1 MDRFGDKICCNPT
14 VKLKKQESYPV
25 IDIDKITP
33 GYKAVRSVASIE
45 YTGQGGAKFQDHD
58 VLFARITPCLENGKM
73 AIADTEGQNG
83 IGSTELFVFRG
94 IDGVS
99 DTDYVYYLLCMKHIR
114 QLAANSMTGAS
125 GRQRADLDFIKRI
138 QWDFPDIEMQKKIAS
153 VLSAYDNLIEVNN
166 KRIKVLEQ
174 IAENL
179 YKEWFV
185 RFRFPGHEKADF
197 ENGIPKGWRRGRIS
211 EFYTTSSGGTPSREL
226 DEYYVDGTI
235 PWIKTGELQDCLLI
249 DTEERITE
257 VAVKKSSAKFF
268 PKDSVLMAMYGVN
281 IGMLAYS
288 TMDATCNQACC
299 VFRDK
304 GNISTKHYLFQC
316 LKSIRDYLLLISFGA
331 AQQNLSQDLIKRVR
345 IVMLDEETV
354 IRFEQK
360 IEPLYNEIKY
370 MQRAL
375 TEYAAGDDGTEF
387 PAKDIDQLIVLL
399 NSAVDEADDFL
410 LSLGIDIGAIVSE
423 ESTLDR
429 LDLLRDAYNRIISN
443 DENKDKFKVILNTL
457 LEYYPKRKSRRL

>member
-1 MDRFGDKICCNPT
+1 MVEYSEYRLGLLCKRFSSGKGISADLINETGK
-14 VKLKKQESYPV
+14 YPV
-25 IDIDKITP
+25 IGGNGLR
-33 GYKAVRSVASIE
+33 GYTDTYNFDGECAVI
-45 YTGQGGAKFQDHD
+45 
-58 VLFARITPCLENGKM
+58 
-73 AIADTEGQNG
+73 
-83 IGSTELFVFRG
+83 
-94 IDGVS
+94 
-99 DTDYVYYLLCMKHIR
+99 
-114 QLAANSMTGAS
+114 
-125 GRQRADLDFIKRI
+125 GRQGAYCGNVQFFSGKGYMTEHAVVTQPNSANNAKYLTYKLSGLSLGRFSGQAAQPGLSVTKLARLR
-138 QWDFPDIEMQKKIAS
+138 IEMPPKWYQDRVAGI
-153 VLSAYDNLIEVNN
+153 LSAYDNLIEVNN

-304 GNISTKHYLFQC
+304 GNISTKHYLFQR

-345 IVMLDEETV
+345 IVMPDEETV

-360 IEPLYNEIKY
+360 IEPLYNEIKHLLKANACLIR
-370 MQRAL
+370 QR
-375 TEYAAGDDGTEF
+375 
-387 PAKDIDQLIVLL
+387 
-399 NSAVDEADDFL
+399 
-410 LSLGIDIGAIVSE
+410 
-423 ESTLDR
+423 
-429 LDLLRDAYNRIISN
+429 DLLLPRLMSG
-443 DENKDKFKVILNTL
+443 K
-457 LEYYPKRKSRRL
+457 LEV

>member
-1 MDRFGDKICCNPT
+1 MVEYSEYRLGLLCKRFSSGKGISADLINETGK
-14 VKLKKQESYPV
+14 YPV
-25 IDIDKITP
+25 IGGNGLR
-33 GYKAVRSVASIE
+33 GYTDTYNFDGECAVI
-45 YTGQGGAKFQDHD
+45 
-58 VLFARITPCLENGKM
+58 
-73 AIADTEGQNG
+73 
-83 IGSTELFVFRG
+83 
-94 IDGVS
+94 
-99 DTDYVYYLLCMKHIR
+99 
-114 QLAANSMTGAS
+114 
-125 GRQRADLDFIKRI
+125 GRQGAYCGNVQFFSGKGYMTEHAVVTQPNSANNAKYLTYKLSGLSLGRFSRQAAQPGLSVTKLARLR
-138 QWDFPDIEMQKKIAS
+138 IEMPPKWYQDRVAGI
-153 VLSAYDNLIEVNN
+153 LSAYDNLIEVN
-166 KRIKVLEQ
+166 KRVKVLELM
-174 IAENL
+174 AENL

-345 IVMLDEETV
+345 IVMPDEETV

-360 IEPLYNEIKY
+360 IEPLYNEIKHLLKANACLIR
-370 MQRAL
+370 QR
-375 TEYAAGDDGTEF
+375 
-387 PAKDIDQLIVLL
+387 
-399 NSAVDEADDFL
+399 
-410 LSLGIDIGAIVSE
+410 
-423 ESTLDR
+423 
-429 LDLLRDAYNRIISN
+429 DLLLPRLMSG
-443 DENKDKFKVILNTL
+443 K
-457 LEYYPKRKSRRL
+457 LEV

>member
-1 MDRFGDKICCNPT
+1 MNMVEYSEYRLGLLCKRFSSGKGISADLINETGK
-14 VKLKKQESYPV
+14 YPV
-25 IDIDKITP
+25 IGGNGLR
-33 GYKAVRSVASIE
+33 GYTDTYNFDGECAVI
-45 YTGQGGAKFQDHD
+45 
-58 VLFARITPCLENGKM
+58 
-73 AIADTEGQNG
+73 
-83 IGSTELFVFRG
+83 
-94 IDGVS
+94 
-99 DTDYVYYLLCMKHIR
+99 
-114 QLAANSMTGAS
+114 
-125 GRQRADLDFIKRI
+125 GRQGAYCGNVQFFSGKGYMTEHAVVTQPNGANNAKYLTYKLSGLSLGRFSGQAAQPGLSVTKLARLR
-138 QWDFPDIEMQKKIAS
+138 IEMPPKWYQDRVAGI
-153 VLSAYDNLIEVNN
+153 LSAYDNLIEVNN
-166 KRIKVLEQ
+166 KRVKVLELM
-174 IAENL
+174 AENL

-345 IVMLDEETV
+345 IVMPDEETV

-360 IEPLYNEIKY
+360 IEPLYNEIKHLLKANACLIR
-370 MQRAL
+370 QR
-375 TEYAAGDDGTEF
+375 
-387 PAKDIDQLIVLL
+387 
-399 NSAVDEADDFL
+399 
-410 LSLGIDIGAIVSE
+410 
-423 ESTLDR
+423 
-429 LDLLRDAYNRIISN
+429 DLLLPRLMSG
-443 DENKDKFKVILNTL
+443 K
-457 LEYYPKRKSRRL
+457 LEV

>member
-1 MDRFGDKICCNPT
+1 MNMVEYSEYRLGSLCNRFSSGKGIPVDLINETGK
-14 VKLKKQESYPV
+14 YPV
-25 IDIDKITP
+25 IGGNGLR
-33 GYKAVRSVASIE
+33 GYTDTYNFDGECAVI
-45 YTGQGGAKFQDHD
+45 
-58 VLFARITPCLENGKM
+58 
-73 AIADTEGQNG
+73 
-83 IGSTELFVFRG
+83 
-94 IDGVS
+94 
-99 DTDYVYYLLCMKHIR
+99 
-114 QLAANSMTGAS
+114 
-125 GRQRADLDFIKRI
+125 GRQGAYCGNVQFFSGKGYMTEHAVVTQPNSANNAKYLTYKLNGLSLGRFSGQAAQPGLSVTKLARLR
-138 QWDFPDIEMQKKIAS
+138 IEMPPKWYQDKVAGI
-153 VLSAYDNLIEVNN
+153 LYAYDNLIEVNN

-174 IAENL
+174 MAENL

-304 GNISTKHYLFQC
+304 GSISTKHYLFQC

-345 IVMLDEETV
+345 IVMPDEETV

-360 IEPLYNEIKY
+360 IEPLYNEIKHLLKANACLIR
-370 MQRAL
+370 QR
-375 TEYAAGDDGTEF
+375 
-387 PAKDIDQLIVLL
+387 
-399 NSAVDEADDFL
+399 
-410 LSLGIDIGAIVSE
+410 
-423 ESTLDR
+423 
-429 LDLLRDAYNRIISN
+429 DLLLPRLMSG
-443 DENKDKFKVILNTL
+443 K
-457 LEYYPKRKSRRL
+457 LEV

>member
-1 MDRFGDKICCNPT
+1 MVEYSEYRLGLLCKRFSSGKGISADLINEAGK
-14 VKLKKQESYPV
+14 YPV
-25 IDIDKITP
+25 IGGNGLR
-33 GYKAVRSVASIE
+33 GYTDTYNFDGECAVI
-45 YTGQGGAKFQDHD
+45 
-58 VLFARITPCLENGKM
+58 
-73 AIADTEGQNG
+73 
-83 IGSTELFVFRG
+83 
-94 IDGVS
+94 
-99 DTDYVYYLLCMKHIR
+99 
-114 QLAANSMTGAS
+114 
-125 GRQRADLDFIKRI
+125 GRQGAYCGNVQFFSGKGYMTEHAVVTQPNSANNAKYLTYKLSGLSLGRFSGQAAQPGLSVTKLARLR
-138 QWDFPDIEMQKKIAS
+138 IEMPPKWYQDRVAGI
-153 VLSAYDNLIEVNN
+153 LSAYDNLIEVNN
-166 KRIKVLEQ
+166 KRVKVLELM
-174 IAENL
+174 AENL

-345 IVMLDEETV
+345 IVMPDEETV

-360 IEPLYNEIKY
+360 IEPLYNEIKHLLKANACLIR
-370 MQRAL
+370 QR
-375 TEYAAGDDGTEF
+375 
-387 PAKDIDQLIVLL
+387 
-399 NSAVDEADDFL
+399 
-410 LSLGIDIGAIVSE
+410 
-423 ESTLDR
+423 
-429 LDLLRDAYNRIISN
+429 DLLLPRLMSG
-443 DENKDKFKVILNTL
+443 K
-457 LEYYPKRKSRRL
+457 LEV

>member
-1 MDRFGDKICCNPT
+1 MNMVEYSEYRLGLLCKRFSSGKGISADLINETGK
-14 VKLKKQESYPV
+14 YPV
-25 IDIDKITP
+25 IGGNGLR
-33 GYKAVRSVASIE
+33 GYTDTYNFDGECAVI
-45 YTGQGGAKFQDHD
+45 
-58 VLFARITPCLENGKM
+58 
-73 AIADTEGQNG
+73 
-83 IGSTELFVFRG
+83 
-94 IDGVS
+94 
-99 DTDYVYYLLCMKHIR
+99 
-114 QLAANSMTGAS
+114 
-125 GRQRADLDFIKRI
+125 GRQGAYCGNVQFFSGKGYMTEHAVVTQPNSANNAKYLTYKLSGLSLGRFSGQAAQPGLSVTKLARLR
-138 QWDFPDIEMQKKIAS
+138 IEMPPKWYQDRVAGI
-153 VLSAYDNLIEVNN
+153 LSAYDNLIEVNN
-166 KRIKVLEQ
+166 KRVKVLELM
-174 IAENL
+174 AENL

-345 IVMLDEETV
+345 IVMPDEETV

-360 IEPLYNEIKY
+360 IEPLYNEIKHLLKANACLIR
-370 MQRAL
+370 QR
-375 TEYAAGDDGTEF
+375 
-387 PAKDIDQLIVLL
+387 
-399 NSAVDEADDFL
+399 
-410 LSLGIDIGAIVSE
+410 
-423 ESTLDR
+423 
-429 LDLLRDAYNRIISN
+429 DLL
-443 DENKDKFKVILNTL
+443 L
-457 LEYYPKRKSRRL
+457 PRLMSGKIEV

>member
-1 MDRFGDKICCNPT
+1 MNMVEYSEYRLGLLCKRFSSGKGISADLINETGK
-14 VKLKKQESYPV
+14 YPV
-25 IDIDKITP
+25 IGGNGLR
-33 GYKAVRSVASIE
+33 GYTDTYNFDGECAVI
-45 YTGQGGAKFQDHD
+45 
-58 VLFARITPCLENGKM
+58 
-73 AIADTEGQNG
+73 
-83 IGSTELFVFRG
+83 
-94 IDGVS
+94 
-99 DTDYVYYLLCMKHIR
+99 
-114 QLAANSMTGAS
+114 
-125 GRQRADLDFIKRI
+125 GRQGAYCGNVQFFSGKGYMTEHAVVTQPNSANNAKYLTYKLSGLSLGRFSRQAAQPGLSVTKLARLR
-138 QWDFPDIEMQKKIAS
+138 IEMPPKWYQDRVAGI
-153 VLSAYDNLIEVNN
+153 LSAYDNLIEVN
-166 KRIKVLEQ
+166 KRVKVLELM
-174 IAENL
+174 AENL

-345 IVMLDEETV
+345 IVMPDEETV

-360 IEPLYNEIKY
+360 IEPLYNEIKHLLKANACLIR
-370 MQRAL
+370 QR
-375 TEYAAGDDGTEF
+375 
-387 PAKDIDQLIVLL
+387 
-399 NSAVDEADDFL
+399 
-410 LSLGIDIGAIVSE
+410 
-423 ESTLDR
+423 
-429 LDLLRDAYNRIISN
+429 DLLLPRLMSG
-443 DENKDKFKVILNTL
+443 K
-457 LEYYPKRKSRRL
+457 LEV

>member
-1 MDRFGDKICCNPT
+1 MVEYSEYRLGLLCKRFSSGKGISADLINETGK
-14 VKLKKQESYPV
+14 YPV
-25 IDIDKITP
+25 IGGNGLR
-33 GYKAVRSVASIE
+33 GYTDTYNFDGECAVI
-45 YTGQGGAKFQDHD
+45 
-58 VLFARITPCLENGKM
+58 
-73 AIADTEGQNG
+73 
-83 IGSTELFVFRG
+83 
-94 IDGVS
+94 
-99 DTDYVYYLLCMKHIR
+99 
-114 QLAANSMTGAS
+114 
-125 GRQRADLDFIKRI
+125 GRQGAYCGNVQFFSGKGYMTEHAVVTQPNGANNAKYLTYKLSGLSLGHFSGQAAQPGLSVTKLARLR
-138 QWDFPDIEMQKKIAS
+138 IEMPPKWYQDRVAGI
-153 VLSAYDNLIEVNN
+153 LSAYDNLIEVNN
-166 KRIKVLEQ
+166 KRVKVLELM
-174 IAENL
+174 AENL

-345 IVMLDEETV
+345 IVMPDEETV

-360 IEPLYNEIKY
+360 IEPLYNEIKHLLK
-370 MQRAL
+370 AN
-375 TEYAAGDDGTEF
+375 AC
-387 PAKDIDQLIVLL
+387 LI
-399 NSAVDEADDFL
+399 
-410 LSLGIDIGAIVSE
+410 
-423 ESTLDR
+423 R
-429 LDLLRDAYNRIISN
+429 QHDLLLPRLMSG
-443 DENKDKFKVILNTL
+443 K
-457 LEYYPKRKSRRL
+457 LEV

>member
-1 MDRFGDKICCNPT
+1 MNMVEYSEYRLGLLCKRFSSGKGISADLINETGK
-14 VKLKKQESYPV
+14 YPV
-25 IDIDKITP
+25 IGGNGLR
-33 GYKAVRSVASIE
+33 GYTDTYNFDGECAVI
-45 YTGQGGAKFQDHD
+45 
-58 VLFARITPCLENGKM
+58 
-73 AIADTEGQNG
+73 
-83 IGSTELFVFRG
+83 
-94 IDGVS
+94 
-99 DTDYVYYLLCMKHIR
+99 
-114 QLAANSMTGAS
+114 
-125 GRQRADLDFIKRI
+125 GRQGAYCGNVQFFSGKGYMTEHAVVTQPNSANNAKYLTYKLSSLSLGRFSGQAAQPGLSVTKLARLR
-138 QWDFPDIEMQKKIAS
+138 IEMPPKWYQDRVAGI
-153 VLSAYDNLIEVNN
+153 LSAYDNLIEVNN
-166 KRIKVLEQ
+166 KRVKVLELM
-174 IAENL
+174 AENL

-345 IVMLDEETV
+345 IVMPDEETV

-360 IEPLYNEIKY
+360 IEPLYNEIKHLLKANACLIR
-370 MQRAL
+370 QR
-375 TEYAAGDDGTEF
+375 
-387 PAKDIDQLIVLL
+387 
-399 NSAVDEADDFL
+399 
-410 LSLGIDIGAIVSE
+410 
-423 ESTLDR
+423 
-429 LDLLRDAYNRIISN
+429 DLL
-443 DENKDKFKVILNTL
+443 L
-457 LEYYPKRKSRRL
+457 PRLMSGKIEV

>member
-1 MDRFGDKICCNPT
+1 MNMVEYSEYRLGLLCKRFSSGKGISADLINETGK
-14 VKLKKQESYPV
+14 YPV
-25 IDIDKITP
+25 IGGNGLR
-33 GYKAVRSVASIE
+33 GYTDTYNFDGECAVI
-45 YTGQGGAKFQDHD
+45 
-58 VLFARITPCLENGKM
+58 
-73 AIADTEGQNG
+73 
-83 IGSTELFVFRG
+83 
-94 IDGVS
+94 
-99 DTDYVYYLLCMKHIR
+99 
-114 QLAANSMTGAS
+114 
-125 GRQRADLDFIKRI
+125 GRQGAYCGNVQFFSGKGYMTEHAVVTQPNSANNAKYLTYKLSGLSLGRFSGQAAQPGLSVTKLARLR
-138 QWDFPDIEMQKKIAS
+138 IEMPPKWYQDRVAGI
-153 VLSAYDNLIEVNN
+153 LSAYDNLIEVNN

-288 TMDATCNQACC
+288 TMDAPCTQACC

-345 IVMLDEETV
+345 IVMPDEETV

-360 IEPLYNEIKY
+360 IEPLYNEIKHLLKANACLIR
-370 MQRAL
+370 QR
-375 TEYAAGDDGTEF
+375 
-387 PAKDIDQLIVLL
+387 
-399 NSAVDEADDFL
+399 
-410 LSLGIDIGAIVSE
+410 
-423 ESTLDR
+423 
-429 LDLLRDAYNRIISN
+429 DLLLPRLMSG
-443 DENKDKFKVILNTL
+443 K
-457 LEYYPKRKSRRL
+457 LEV

>member
-185 RFRFPGHEKADF
+185 RFRFPGHETSGF
-197 ENGIPKGWRRGRIS
+197 ENGIPEGW
-211 EFYTTSSGGTPSREL
+211 
-226 DEYYVDGTI
+226 
-235 PWIKTGELQDCLLI
+235 
-249 DTEERITE
+249 
-257 VAVKKSSAKFF
+257 
-268 PKDSVLMAMYGVN
+268 
-281 IGMLAYS
+281 AY
-288 TMDATCNQACC
+288 
-299 VFRDK
+299 R
-304 GNISTKHYLFQC
+304 
-316 LKSIRDYLLLISFGA
+316 
-331 AQQNLSQDLIKRVR
+331 
-345 IVMLDEETV
+345 
-354 IRFEQK
+354 
-360 IEPLYNEIKY
+360 
-370 MQRAL
+370 
-375 TEYAAGDDGTEF
+375 
-387 PAKDIDQLIVLL
+387 
-399 NSAVDEADDFL
+399 
-410 LSLGIDIGAIVSE
+410 
-423 ESTLDR
+423 
-429 LDLLRDAYNRIISN
+429 
-443 DENKDKFKVILNTL
+443 
-457 LEYYPKRKSRRL
+457 